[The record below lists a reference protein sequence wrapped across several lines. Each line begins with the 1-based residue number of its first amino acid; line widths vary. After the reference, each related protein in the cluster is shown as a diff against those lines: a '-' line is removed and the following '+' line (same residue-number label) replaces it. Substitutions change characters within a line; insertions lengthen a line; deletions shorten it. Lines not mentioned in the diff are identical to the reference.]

1 VSSVTQMTE
10 GAGEK
15 GVLGFL
21 DGDMTHGP
29 VAFLEEFSKTSLRTL
44 GNARSG
50 QNLGRKRQGEIFP
63 YERM

>member
-1 VSSVTQMTE
+1 MTE

-29 VAFLEEFSKTSLRTL
+29 VAFLEELSKTSLRTL

-50 QNLGRKRQGEIFP
+50 QNFGRKGQGEVLP
-63 YERM
+63 